1 MQLRR
6 KEQSMQHSHEVYLL
20 GGAVVLFGSAFA
32 VRVFLRMRSGVERT
46 VDRADT
52 PQVIALPPLIFLGA
66 LALAALLEAA
76 LPISLPPLSSGVAYG
91 LGAVLILCGLALLL
105 LGARRFTAAGT
116 NIPPTLPTTALVVTG
131 PYRWSRNPLY
141 LAMILVYAGIGFAA
155 LSSWVLLLAVPLI
168 LILNYG
174 VVIREEV
181 YLERKFG
188 ADYRAYRARVRRWI

>member
-1 MQLRR
+1 
-6 KEQSMQHSHEVYLL
+6 MQHSHEVYLL

-32 VRVFLRMRSGVERT
+32 VRVLLRMRSGVERT

-76 LPISLPPLSSGVAYG
+76 LPIPLPPLSSGVAYG
-91 LGAVLILCGLALLL
+91 LGAVLVLCGLALLL
-105 LGARRFTAAGT
+105 LGARRFSAAGT

-131 PYRWSRNPLY
+131 PYRRSRNPLY
-141 LAMILVYAGIGFAA
+141 LAMILIYAGIGFAA

>member
-1 MQLRR
+1 
-6 KEQSMQHSHEVYLL
+6 MQHSHEVYLL

-32 VRVFLRMRSGVERT
+32 VRVFLRMRSGVEGT

-76 LPISLPPLSSGVAYG
+76 LPIPLPPLSSGVAYG
-91 LGAVLILCGLALLL
+91 LGAVLVLCGLALLL
-105 LGARRFTAAGT
+105 LGARRFSAAGT

>member
-1 MQLRR
+1 
-6 KEQSMQHSHEVYLL
+6 MQHSHEVYLL

>member
-1 MQLRR
+1 
-6 KEQSMQHSHEVYLL
+6 MQHSHEVYLL

-76 LPISLPPLSSGVAYG
+76 LPIPLPPLSSGVAYG
-91 LGAVLILCGLALLL
+91 VGAVLVLCGLALLL
-105 LGARRFTAAGT
+105 LGARRFSAAGT

-141 LAMILVYAGIGFAA
+141 LAMILIYAGIGFAA

>member
-1 MQLRR
+1 
-6 KEQSMQHSHEVYLL
+6 MQHSHEVYLL
-20 GGAVVLFGSAFA
+20 GGAVVLFGSAFV

-76 LPISLPPLSSGVAYG
+76 LPIPLPPLSSGVAYG

-141 LAMILVYAGIGFAA
+141 LAMILIYAGIGFAA

>member
-1 MQLRR
+1 MQN
-6 KEQSMQHSHEVYLL
+6 SHEVYLL

-46 VDRADT
+46 VDRTDT

-76 LPISLPPLSSGVAYG
+76 LPIPLPPLSSGVAYG
-91 LGAVLILCGLALLL
+91 LGAVLVLCGLALLL